1 MPEREKLFVGVEVPL
16 ERRRKPVSPEM
27 KKNLYV
33 LIAVMAVAIAAGAAC
48 VMANPDTTTSAPAR

>member
-1 MPEREKLFVGVEVPL
+1 
-16 ERRRKPVSPEM
+16 M